1 MEEGQENK
9 AFADNK
15 KDEKGGVKLFN
26 KLKLQPTP
34 KVALIRA
41 TPMSETM
48 IKNHRQDHQTAAS
61 IIQQSLLESALMN
74 PYTLGHEAFFL
85 QT

>member
-41 TPMSETM
+41 TPMSEAM
-48 IKNHRQDHQTAAS
+48 MNYNWLFDKSGHY
-61 IIQQSLLESALMN
+61 SLTKE
-74 PYTLGHEAFFL
+74 
-85 QT
+85 